1 MEKST
6 SSPINPL
13 LFDRHPH
20 LEKLFRSAW
29 FADSFALLGGLVYLI
44 QLLSNIHTQAS
55 GLDEGMYLME
65 GYLFST
71 GRYVP
76 FQDFGI
82 RMYQLPLAYL
92 IPGAVQRWFGPGL
105 RTGRYF
111 AALLACLM
119 LLALWLTSRR
129 LGGTWLAAVAV
140 WVFALNPTPIKL
152 YSQADSQGLAACILM
167 ASMAFSLGEKRPA
180 WQIITG
186 SFLAGIL
193 ILVRINL
200 LPVLIFLVVYIF
212 WQNGWK
218 LGLLS
223 AASALLPIIIIH
235 WIYWPNILRIWA
247 YWLPEQ
253 ITPFLNPWR
262 PPSPEILGKITGF
275 LPRIN
280 SFTYG
285 LRLFF
290 ISILGVWTTWVA
302 WPRRNA
308 WKSQANYRIAVLL
321 SGLFIVLALMH
332 IWATVLINNCIFC
345 LPGYLS
351 FFIGLGVLLGVVSFH
366 SWATVLSSRRQL
378 FASLVILVLMA
389 AWGLSSQVIKIF
401 NHVFSTDLTR
411 RLLNFK
417 VPIIKSHRAFYIY
430 IANKWDIS
438 PDIIFRTTNELISML
453 LGILIGAIFIFIVWR
468 CKGLISQNA
477 FLRPYSTGM
486 RALIILVILGLILTP
501 TKLLGDGYHNYD
513 CRGNVIA
520 SMEAVGAHL
529 KKYIPANALI
539 NYKGPDSPVPL
550 LYIPGARIFP
560 AQLTGAYEWRE
571 GGDPTALGKYGL
583 WNQAM
588 AEQFLEQSDYAVV
601 WGSYLA
607 NWEKYELTKSGKF
620 QRLPDS
626 PAIYSCYPD
635 QNTKLLI
642 FKKKP

>member
-1 MEKST
+1 MDKPT
-6 SSPINPL
+6 NSPIKPL
-13 LFDRHPH
+13 LFDRHLR
-20 LEKLFRSAW
+20 LEKLSRAAW
-29 FADSFALLGGLVYLI
+29 FADSFALLGGLAYLF
-44 QLLSNIHTQAS
+44 QLLFNIHTQAS
-55 GLDEGMYLME
+55 VLDEGVYLVE

-71 GRYVP
+71 GRYIP

-92 IPGAVQRWFGPGL
+92 IPGAIQRWFGPGL

-129 LGGTWLAAVAV
+129 LGGPWLAVGAV
-140 WVFALNPTPIKL
+140 WVFALNPTPIKI

-200 LPVLIFLVVYIF
+200 LPVLVFLVAYIF

-223 AASALLPIIIIH
+223 AASALLPVIVIH

-247 YWLPEQ
+247 YWLPDK

-262 PPSPEILGKITGF
+262 PPSPEILGTIAGF

-280 SFTYG
+280 SFTKG

-290 ISILGVWTTWVA
+290 VSILGVWITWVA
-302 WPRRNA
+302 WPRRSA
-308 WKSQANYRIAVLL
+308 WKSQANYRIAVFL

-351 FFIGLGVLLGVVSFH
+351 FFIGLGVLLGVVSFR
-366 SWATVLSSRRQL
+366 SWVTVLSSRRQV

-389 AWGLSSQVIKIF
+389 AWGISSQFIKIF
-401 NHVFSTDLTR
+401 NHLFSTDLAGN
-411 RLLNFK
+411 LLNFK
-417 VPIIKSHRAFYIY
+417 VPIIKSHRALYIY
-430 IANKWDIS
+430 IANKWDIP
-438 PDIIFRTTNELISML
+438 PDLIFRTTTELISML
-453 LGILIGAIFIFIVWR
+453 LGILIGVILLLIVWR
-468 CKGLISQNA
+468 SEGLISRNA

-486 RALIILVILGLILTP
+486 RALIILVIMGLVLSP
-501 TKLLGDGYHNYD
+501 TKLLGDGYHDYD
-513 CRGNVIA
+513 CGGDVIA

-529 KKYIPANALI
+529 RKYVPANALV
-539 NYKGPDSPVPL
+539 NWDGPDSPVPL
-550 LYIPGARIFP
+550 LYIPEARIFP
-560 AQLTGAYEWRE
+560 PQLTGAYEWRA
-571 GGDPTALGKYGL
+571 GGDPAVLGRYGL
-583 WNQAM
+583 WDQAI
-588 AEQFLEQSDYAVV
+588 AEQFLEQSDFAIA
-601 WGSYLA
+601 WRSYLA
-607 NWEKYELTKSGKF
+607 DWEKYELFKSGKF
-620 QRLPDS
+620 ERLPDS
-626 PAIYSCYPD
+626 PAIYSCYPGED
-635 QNTKLLI
+635 TKLLI